1 MTPRRFAYAAVF
13 LATLSLWVPR
23 WARAAEYNVFACGDA
38 PNRVNNSWSPTN
50 TAPQKLE
57 TAQGCD
63 DAGDYG
69 GLYARDVSDTS
80 NAPAGSTAQWLF
92 SAPPGTSIAA
102 ISYSRWLFKED
113 DDDWQPTLETD
124 NGILDTCSIVYP
136 AVRCESG
143 TRDRT
148 RVKLSVNGATT
159 LTFGVRCAA
168 ASGSTCVNGALGHHA
183 VDAVIY
189 GATVSVA
196 DPQPP
201 SLTSVDGALV
211 ESQYPHGTSGATF
224 SATDNT
230 GIRTG
235 RIYVDGA
242 LAASSTYAC
251 DFTYAVPCSNKS
263 DAGVSL
269 DTRSLTDGPHSV
281 QVAAVDPAG
290 NETRSSS
297 YSVVVDNN
305 APAAPGALSVDG
317 GSGWRDFNSFDV
329 SWANLQDSA
338 SPVASAHY
346 ALCAADGSGCLPE
359 QETAA
364 TNISHLSGLSVP
376 SPGAWALRVWLEDA
390 AGNVDPTHASEV
402 TLRYGADPDA
412 TMTPTVDAPSDS
424 QPPAR
429 DSAPIVAEPLTAP
442 SLATPSTSQ
451 HPAASRTNPHLR
463 LTSARLTTG
472 GLVLRGRSTARLPL
486 ALTIR
491 LGNGHRL
498 RRHTTI
504 RAGQFKLVIRSRHLA
519 RNGLVTARFAGSSTI
534 SPARATVRVRG

>member
-1 MTPRRFAYAAVF
+1 LVKIAITGALIAA
-13 LATLSLWVPR
+13 LLLGGSYP
-23 WARAAEYNVFACGDA
+23 ARAGTYDVVTCGDA
-38 PNRVNNSWSPTN
+38 TPAVNNSWTVSNGAPT
-50 TAPQKLE
+50 KL
-57 TAQGCD
+57 
-63 DAGDYG
+63 DAGDGCGHSGQYA
-69 GLYARDVSDTS
+69 GLWVRDALDVSNTPATATAQWKFE
-80 NAPAGSTAQWLF
+80 APAG
-92 SAPPGTSIAA
+92 TSITA

-113 DDDWQPTLETD
+113 DEDWQPALTVD
-124 NGILDTCSIVYP
+124 GIQQDSCSIAYRAIDCSAGVFGGQ
-136 AVRCESG
+136 R
-143 TRDRT
+143 
-148 RVKLSVNGATT
+148 ATFEFADAAT
-159 LTFGVRCAA
+159 VTVGVRCAA
-168 ASGSTCVNGALGHHA
+168 SSPVTCSNGALGHQK
-183 VDAVIY
+183 VQSILY
-189 GATVSVA
+189 GATVHLSDGGNPA
-196 DPQPP
+196 L
-201 SLTSVDGALV
+201 SAAGGSLLTSDFVKTTEL
-211 ESQYPHGTSGATF
+211 ATF